1 MTNTGSSSSSCKNSA
16 SRRLA
21 PEAGDDG
28 DGGDGEGGGG
38 GGGEGG
44 GNEGGGGAGG
54 CDGGCDGGIKGGGG
68 GATASG
74 TDTPT
79 LMATGAAETTVMPRL
94 VERADTGWAT
104 NALATS
110 ATAVLL
116 PKPASGMVRVAAT
129 LTLAAETRTPSMQF
143 GS

>member
-1 MTNTGSSSSSCKNSA
+1 MLCLRVSQQADQARIPVELRADCGQCTPCPGIQGSA
-16 SRRLA
+16 DQ
-21 PEAGDDG
+21 EGDITPNDRF
-28 DGGDGEGGGG
+28 
-38 GGGEGG
+38 
-44 GNEGGGGAGG
+44 AQGG